1 MATPLGLDKRW
12 GRSECKVF
20 EGGQE
25 RPPLLPHEGVVH
37 MSNLSQS
44 GTAGHVAPPPDLP
57 APADDGAA
65 SHLTGETIPPVRR
78 PSTDGGLVDVADLA
92 SGSLVLYL
100 FPRMGAPD
108 VADPP
113 GWMETPGAYGCTQQS
128 CSFRDLHGRFG
139 ELGYQ
144 VAGVSAQPSAEQ
156 QEAVGRLGLT
166 FPLLA
171 DPDRRLGDALRLPTF
186 DIAGST
192 LYKRLTL
199 VARQGRIVKVFY
211 PVFPPVENAAEV
223 LDWIAGGDQAG

>member
-1 MATPLGLDKRW
+1 
-12 GRSECKVF
+12 
-20 EGGQE
+20 
-25 RPPLLPHEGVVH
+25 
-37 MSNLSQS
+37 MSNLSRS
-44 GTAGHVAPPPDLP
+44 ETAGNLAPPSDLP
-57 APADDGAA
+57 APADDGGA
-65 SHLTGETIPPVRR
+65 SHLTGEAVPLVQL
-78 PSTDGGLVDVADLA
+78 PSTDGDLIDVAELA
-92 SGSLVLYL
+92 SGSVVLYL
-100 FPRMGAPD
+100 FPKMGAPD

-156 QEAVGRLGLT
+156 QEAVGRLSLS

-171 DPDRRLGDALRLPTF
+171 DPDRRLGDALALPTF

-211 PVFPPVENAAEV
+211 PVFPPGDNAAEV
-223 LDWIAGGDQAG
+223 LDWIVGDGQAA